1 LPTYKGSA
9 KKFIEKVAFDLSI
22 DTTEPKFN
30 NKGDCTGERRLT
42 VDELKEAISESCDED
57 TTIIIPFANRLPTSI
72 RYWLEDL
79 MNIGVTVCAIANN
92 NPCKDIF
99 LEMLELELDL
109 PKDKQ
114 IREIMKDEAQRLG
127 LSLSDEKL
135 ADLQCYVG
143 KNPMLA
149 RKAIQNEYLGLNKQ
163 NPQHTNY
170 VVIMPI
176 IIAILMGFG
185 IVRFI
190 GLGTGNKSLYI
201 FGGVT
206 LVAGMT
212 LRQLGKVSGARR
224 KL

>member
-1 LPTYKGSA
+1 
-9 KKFIEKVAFDLSI
+9 
-22 DTTEPKFN
+22 
-30 NKGDCTGERRLT
+30 
-42 VDELKEAISESCDED
+42 
-57 TTIIIPFANRLPTSI
+57 
-72 RYWLEDL
+72 
-79 MNIGVTVCAIANN
+79 M
-92 NPCKDIF
+92 
-99 LEMLELELDL
+99 LEMELDL

-127 LSLSDEKL
+127 LQVSDRKL
-135 ADLQCYVG
+135 AELQSYVG

-212 LRQLGKVSGARR
+212 LRQLGKVSGARK

>member
-1 LPTYKGSA
+1 MIIL
-9 KKFIEKVAFDLSI
+9 
-22 DTTEPKFN
+22 
-30 NKGDCTGERRLT
+30 LT
-42 VDELKEAISESCDED
+42 S
-57 TTIIIPFANRLPTSI
+57 
-72 RYWLEDL
+72 
-79 MNIGVTVCAIANN
+79 NI
-92 NPCKDIF
+92 
-99 LEMLELELDL
+99 
-109 PKDKQ
+109 
-114 IREIMKDEAQRLG
+114 
-127 LSLSDEKL
+127 DEKL
-135 ADLQCYVG
+135 AELQSYVG

-163 NPQHTNY
+163 NPQHTQY

-212 LRQLGKVSGARR
+212 LRQLGKVSGARK

>member
-1 LPTYKGSA
+1 MA
-9 KKFIEKVAFDLSI
+9 
-22 DTTEPKFN
+22 
-30 NKGDCTGERRLT
+30 
-42 VDELKEAISESCDED
+42 
-57 TTIIIPFANRLPTSI
+57 
-72 RYWLEDL
+72 
-79 MNIGVTVCAIANN
+79 IGVTVCAIANN
-92 NPCKDIF
+92 NPSKDIF

-114 IREIMKDEAQRLG
+114 IRKVMKDEAQRLG
-127 LSLSDEKL
+127 LKLSEQKL
-135 ADLQCYVG
+135 AELQSYVG

-163 NPQHTNY
+163 NPQHTQY

-185 IVRFI
+185 IVRFV
-190 GLGTGNKSLYI
+190 GLGTGNRSLYI

-212 LRQLGKVSGARR
+212 LRQLGKVSGPKK

>member
-1 LPTYKGSA
+1 MSL
-9 KKFIEKVAFDLSI
+9 
-22 DTTEPKFN
+22 
-30 NKGDCTGERRLT
+30 
-42 VDELKEAISESCDED
+42 
-57 TTIIIPFANRLPTSI
+57 
-72 RYWLEDL
+72 
-79 MNIGVTVCAIANN
+79 GVTICAIANN
-92 NPCKDIF
+92 NPNKDIF

-114 IREIMKDEAQRLG
+114 IRQVMKDEANKLGFKVSARRL
-127 LSLSDEKL
+127 SE
-135 ADLQCYVG
+135 LQAYAG

-149 RKAIQNEYLGLNKQ
+149 RKVIQNEYLGIKNN
-163 NPQHTNY
+163 NPKHTQY

-190 GLGTGNKSLYI
+190 GMGTNNKGLYI

-212 LRQLGKVSGARR
+212 LRQLGKVSGAKKR
-224 KL
+224 L